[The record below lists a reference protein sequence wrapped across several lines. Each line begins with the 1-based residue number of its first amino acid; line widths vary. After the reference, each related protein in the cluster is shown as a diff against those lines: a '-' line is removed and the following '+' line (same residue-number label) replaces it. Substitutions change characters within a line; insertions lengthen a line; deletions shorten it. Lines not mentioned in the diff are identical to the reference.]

1 MKSSLAAALLVLLA
15 TPLFASADLRLSA
28 PYPPF
33 TVVSGSSG
41 GLLFT
46 LSNKGPDEA
55 KDVVL
60 TVTATGGVLTG
71 CEAGC
76 HVLDT
81 LAYGAQVSIFSP
93 HGFNFDNPGVV
104 TITATATSST
114 PDPDPSN
121 NQTSI
126 TVTVSPDPDLVVRLL
141 SVPVN
146 VDIGIPF
153 SLVIDAYNDS
163 NVVAHDVD
171 VAVSFRTD
179 VGVKS
184 LPDGCSSPEAGRV
197 VCHTDALQSVLSAD
211 LRYSIT
217 LVPQTYG
224 DGKIT
229 FVISATSSEQDFN
242 PKSNIV
248 TALTPIVLPFI
259 VTSTANDGSGS
270 LRQAILDANA
280 ATASGATR
288 ISFHID
294 EPSANKWKTIH
305 ITSPLP
311 ALTASNIQIDG
322 ATQGA
327 TNPDGPDIEISGGG
341 TVDGDGLTLEG
352 CRTEVANLAIGG
364 FRGNGISVV
373 DAHHSASCS
382 PFPELHHLFIGTD
395 PTGSE
400 VRQNGRG
407 IGISIPN
414 GNGFF
419 KIGGGALIH
428 DCVVS
433 GNARSGIFDLSGFVT
448 IWGNR
453 IGVKAHSD
461 EPLPNGASGIFI
473 GASGYGSSI
482 GSDVISSVP
491 GNVIAFNGEMG
502 VAIATGVQT
511 VSVRGNRI
519 WSNGGLGI
527 DIGLDGPTLSTKSEN
542 GIVVAAPTL
551 TLAHYDPVLKKTIIE
566 GDTSIPHPEVSEIYP
581 IDLYA
586 NDAAE
591 PSGFGEG
598 QRPIG
603 TVRNANFTSPTHFR
617 FEADGDLTG
626 QFITGT
632 ATNIDYVG
640 FAKPEGID
648 QGFLTQTS
656 EFSRWVEVR

>member
-1 MKSSLAAALLVLLA
+1 MKSPIAAALLVLLA
-15 TPLFASADLRLSA
+15 TPLFASADLSLSA

-41 GLLFT
+41 GLQFN
-46 LSNKGPDEA
+46 LSNNGPDEA

-76 HVLDT
+76 HVLDA
-81 LAYGAQVSIFSP
+81 LAYGAQVGIFSP
-93 HGFNFDNPGVV
+93 HGFEFDNPGVV

-141 SVPVN
+141 SVPVK

-171 VAVSFRTD
+171 IAVSFRTD

-197 VCHTDALQSVLSAD
+197 VCHTDALQSVLSAY

-217 LVPQTYG
+217 LVAPQTYG

-327 TNPDGPDIEISGGG
+327 TNPDGPEIEISGGG
-341 TVDGDGLTLEG
+341 TVDGDGLLITSCNAEI
-352 CRTEVANLAIGG
+352 ANLAINGFQRNGLSVIGAPETSTCPGYGG
-364 FRGNGISVV
+364 S
-373 DAHHSASCS
+373 S
-382 PFPELHHLFIGTD
+382 LHDLFIGTD
-395 PTGSE
+395 PTGSQA
-400 VRQNGRG
+400 RPNARG
-407 IGISIPN
+407 IGISVPN
-414 GNGFF
+414 GTTFSSVL
-419 KIGGGALIH
+419 GATLISH
-428 DCVVS
+428 SVIS
-433 GNARSGIFDLSGFVT
+433 GNTRSGIFGLSGRLNVSN
-448 IWGNR
+448 NR

-461 EPLPNGASGIFI
+461 DPLPNGASGIFV
-473 GASGYGSSI
+473 GAGGYGSDI
-482 GSDVISSVP
+482 GAQGYVSAGEDPAS
-491 GNVIAFNGEMG
+491 GANVIAFNGESGVSVASG
-502 VAIATGVQT
+502 VADVA
-511 VSVRGNRI
+511 VRDNRI
-519 WSNGGLGI
+519 WGNKLLGI
-527 DIGLDGPTLSTKSEN
+527 DVGLDGPTPDGGN
-542 GIVVAAPTL
+542 GTIAVPVL
-551 TLAHYDPVLKKTIIE
+551 TLAHFDPLSGKTIIE
-566 GDTSIPHPEVSEIYP
+566 GDLPESVTTGFLAAAIHF
-581 IDLYA
+581 YA
-586 NDAAE
+586 NDTGD
-591 PSGFGEG
+591 PSGYGEG
-598 QRPIG
+598 QRSLGSIRVLTP
-603 TVRNANFTSPTHFR
+603 PHFH
-617 FEADGDLTG
+617 FEAAGDLSG
-626 QFITGT
+626 QFISAT
-632 ATNIDYVG
+632 ATRIKFVG
-640 FAKPEGID
+640 FDEL
-648 QGFLTQTS
+648 LTQTS
-656 EFSRWVEVR
+656 EFSRWLEVR